1 MKSNQ
6 MRFIHVCCAQAR
18 LFNIYEQ
25 MDFYWLAL
33 RNVPDASFGLLLAR
47 LFLDPLFWCV
57 VLLRKCMNRFQL
69 LGQSRVD

>member
-1 MKSNQ
+1 MNEIKSNAFYSR
-6 MRFIHVCCAQAR
+6 MLCSSAFIQHLR
-18 LFNIYEQ
+18 TN
-25 MDFYWLAL
+25 WLAL